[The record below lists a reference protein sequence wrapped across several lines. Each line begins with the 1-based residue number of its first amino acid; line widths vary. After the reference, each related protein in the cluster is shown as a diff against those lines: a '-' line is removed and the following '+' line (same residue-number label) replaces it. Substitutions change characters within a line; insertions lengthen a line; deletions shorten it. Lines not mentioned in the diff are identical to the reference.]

1 MFATAIDSPTFHTKH
16 LPEEIRIELGKTSI
30 LSSQTTLA
38 KEKGTQQTIAVP
50 PWNKYKIEV
59 EYNYLQQLLVAADRD
74 ITEACR
80 MSCLSRARIYQL
92 ISKHNL

>member
-1 MFATAIDSPTFHTKH
+1 MNMETQNYLQEILKSNELESETLWFLNTFKNEDSY
-16 LPEEIRIELGKTSI
+16 
-30 LSSQTTLA
+30 
-38 KEKGTQQTIAVP
+38 V
-50 PWNKYKIEV
+50 WNKYKNDV

-80 MSCLSRARIYQL
+80 MSGLSRARIYQL